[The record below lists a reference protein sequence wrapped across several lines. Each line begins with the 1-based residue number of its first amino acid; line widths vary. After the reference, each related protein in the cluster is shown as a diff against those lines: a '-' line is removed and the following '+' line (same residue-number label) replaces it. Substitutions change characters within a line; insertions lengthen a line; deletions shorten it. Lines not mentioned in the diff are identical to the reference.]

1 MSTLRRRTFMKGAAA
16 SAVTLSAATY
26 TAASQKP
33 NEKIRI
39 AQMGLRIRGRQHL
52 NTFSRLENAEIV
64 TIIDPDENLV
74 PEALR
79 VLAQRQ
85 QRVPQTE
92 KDVRRVLEDRNVDAL
107 AIAAP
112 DHWHALA
119 TVWACQA
126 GKHVY
131 CEKPVSHNLNEG
143 KKMVQ
148 AARRYNKV
156 VQVGTQRRSGE
167 QFREALEL
175 VRSGRL
181 GKIPF
186 ARTWIAG
193 NRATIGR
200 RQDTD
205 VPRGVDYDLWLGPAP
220 QRPFNPNR
228 FHYNWHWN
236 WDTGTGEIGNN
247 GIHGLDL
254 VRWLL
259 NLEAPTRVCS
269 GGGLYFYE
277 DDMVTPDTHIAVF
290 DFPNCSVMWEHRI
303 WSRTGLEG
311 QGWGIALY
319 GQNGTLITTNSGWT
333 VQNGIEATSR
343 ERDTELPHFR
353 NFLNCIRS
361 GERPNAD
368 IEDGHKS
375 TRLCHL
381 GNIALR
387 LGRTL
392 NFDAATETC
401 RGDDEANRMLGR
413 TYRQPF
419 VMPDTV

>member
-1 MSTLRRRTFMKGAAA
+1 MKSIRRRTFMQGAAA
-16 SAVTLSAATY
+16 SVASLSAASY

-33 NEKIRI
+33 NERIRL

-52 NTFSRLENAEIV
+52 NGFTRLENAEVV
-64 TIIDPDENLV
+64 TVIDPDENLV

-79 VLAQRQ
+79 VVAQRQ
-85 QRVPQTE
+85 ERVPQFQ

-107 AIAAP
+107 LIAAP

-131 CEKPVSHNLNEG
+131 CEKPVSHNIIEG
-143 KKMVQ
+143 RKMVQ

-167 QFREALEL
+167 QFREAAEL

-193 NRATIGR
+193 NRQTIGR

-220 QRPFNPNR
+220 QRPFNPNH

-269 GGGLYFYE
+269 GGGNYFYE

-290 DFPNCSVMWEHRI
+290 DFPNCSIMWEHRI

-333 VQNGIEATSR
+333 VQNGIEASAR
-343 ERDTELPHFR
+343 ERETELPHYR
-353 NFLNCIRS
+353 NFLACIRS

-413 TYRQPF
+413 TYRAPF